1 MSSSDSPTPFQR
13 KVCWAGLSSVAALAL
28 VSVILIAGWSVIYLC
43 GYLKPVLTPVAIAAV
58 LAYLLTPVVGLLC
71 RWQIPRTWAVIIVF
85 VAFSVGLALIGLTV
99 APSIAHQGSV
109 FASKI
114 PSYSQKITA
123 LAKGSAEEIQRLS
136 VLRSTQKHDSNTLM
150 PPSIVE
156 ENSSAPATVVKPRKP
171 IGDLDAMAAK
181 YEKQLGTKEVPI
193 LEDLSPENIKLYAY
207 GLVVDSLQWLQQ
219 KLPTIASASGTFLQK
234 SIGGVFGVLGFL
246 LSLVLVP
253 IFLFF
258 FLLESPRIAEHWSRY
273 IPMRASPLKEE
284 IVSLLN
290 EINDYLIHFFRGQLL
305 VSLIDGAIVGLCLFI
320 FLRLDFSFLIGLM
333 VGILCLIP
341 YFGMI
346 LCLIPAL
353 LIALAQYGDLWHP
366 TIVLIIFT
374 AAHNLDGIFISP
386 KVIGDSVGLHPMTI
400 IISVFAWTI
409 VLGGLLGALLAV
421 PLTATLKV
429 VLRRYFWDRPATPH
443 VQQTLKIEETIEKK
457 TIAVELPL

>member
-1 MSSSDSPTPFQR
+1 MPSSDSPTPFQR

-28 VSVILIAGWSVIYLC
+28 VAVILIAGWSVIYLC
-43 GYLKPVLTPVAIAAV
+43 GYLKPVLTPIAIAAV

-71 RWQIPRTWAVIIVF
+71 RLKIPRTWAVVIVF
-85 VAFSVGLALIGLTV
+85 VVFSAGLALIGLTV

-109 FASKI
+109 FVAKL
-114 PSYSQKITA
+114 PSYSQKITT
-123 LAKGSAEEIQRLS
+123 LAKGSAEEIQRISDL
-136 VLRSTQKHDSNTLM
+136 KAH
-150 PPSIVE
+150 
-156 ENSSAPATVVKPRKP
+156 SAPTRS
-171 IGDLDAMAAK
+171 L
-181 YEKQLGTKEVPI
+181 
-193 LEDLSPENIKLYAY
+193 LEDLSPENIKLYSY
-207 GLVVDSLQWLQQ
+207 GLVVDAMQWLQL

-273 IPMRASPLKEE
+273 IPLRASPLKEE

-346 LCLIPAL
+346 LCIIPAV

-386 KVIGDSVGLHPMTI
+386 KVIGNSVGLHPMTI

-429 VLRRYFWDRPATPH
+429 LLRRYFWDRPAAPP

-457 TIAVELPL
+457 TVAVELPL

>member
-1 MSSSDSPTPFQR
+1 MSLSDSPTPFQR
-13 KVCWAGLSSVAALAL
+13 KICWAGLSSVAALAL
-28 VSVILIAGWSVIYLC
+28 VAVILIAGWSVIYLC
-43 GYLKPVLTPVAIAAV
+43 GYLKPVLTPIAIAAV
-58 LAYLLTPVVGLLC
+58 LAYLLTPVVALLC
-71 RWQIPRTWAVIIVF
+71 RWKIPRTWAVIIVF
-85 VAFSVGLALIGLTV
+85 VAFSAGLALIGLTV

-109 FASKI
+109 FVSKL
-114 PSYSQKITA
+114 PSYSQKITS
-123 LAKGSAEEIQRLS
+123 LAKGSAEEIQRISDL
-136 VLRSTQKHDSNTLM
+136 KAH
-150 PPSIVE
+150 
-156 ENSSAPATVVKPRKP
+156 SAPTRS
-171 IGDLDAMAAK
+171 L
-181 YEKQLGTKEVPI
+181 
-193 LEDLSPENIKLYAY
+193 LEDLSPENIKLYSY
-207 GLVVDSLQWLQQ
+207 GVVVDAMQWLQQ

-273 IPMRASPLKEE
+273 IPLRASPLKEE

-346 LCLIPAL
+346 LCIIPAV

-386 KVIGDSVGLHPMTI
+386 KVIGNSVGLHPMTI

-429 VLRRYFWDRPATPH
+429 LLRRYFWDRPAAPP

-457 TIAVELPL
+457 TVAVELPL

>member
-1 MSSSDSPTPFQR
+1 MSFSDIPTPFQR
-13 KVCWAGLSSVAALAL
+13 KICWAGLSSVAALAL
-28 VSVILIAGWSVIYLC
+28 VSVILIAGWSVVYLC
-43 GYLKPVLTPVAIAAV
+43 GYLKPVLTPIAIAAV

-71 RWQIPRTWAVIIVF
+71 RRKLPRTWAVVVVF
-85 VAFSVGLALIGLTV
+85 VLFSAGLALIVLTV
-99 APSIAHQGSV
+99 APSIAHQGTI

-114 PSYSQKITA
+114 PSYSQKIAT
-123 LAKGSAEEIQRLS
+123 LAKGSAGEIQRISDLKAHS
-136 VLRSTQKHDSNTLM
+136 TPARSL
-150 PPSIVE
+150 
-156 ENSSAPATVVKPRKP
+156 
-171 IGDLDAMAAK
+171 
-181 YEKQLGTKEVPI
+181 
-193 LEDLSPENIKLYAY
+193 LEDLSPENIKLYSF

-258 FLLESPRIAEHWSRY
+258 FLLESPKISEHWSRY
-273 IPMRASPLKEE
+273 LPLRASPLKEE

-305 VSLIDGAIVGLCLFI
+305 VSLIDGAIVGVCLFI

-346 LCLIPAL
+346 LCIIPAV

-374 AAHNLDGIFISP
+374 AAHNLDGILISP

-421 PLTATLKV
+421 PLTATMKV
-429 VLRRYFWDRPATPH
+429 LLRRYFWDRPPSPAI
-443 VQQTLKIEETIEKK
+443 QQTLKIEETIEKK
-457 TIAVELPL
+457 TVAVELPL

>member
-1 MSSSDSPTPFQR
+1 MSLSDSPTPFQR

-43 GYLKPVLTPVAIAAV
+43 GYLKPVLTPIAIAAV
-58 LAYLLTPVVGLLC
+58 LAYLLTPVVALLC
-71 RWQIPRTWAVIIVF
+71 RWRIPRTWAVIIVF
-85 VAFSVGLALIGLTV
+85 VAFSAGLALIGLTV
-99 APSIAHQGSV
+99 APSITHQGSV
-109 FASKI
+109 FVSKL
-114 PSYSQKITA
+114 PSYSQKIA
-123 LAKGSAEEIQRLS
+123 SLAKGSAEEIQRISDL
-136 VLRSTQKHDSNTLM
+136 KAH
-150 PPSIVE
+150 
-156 ENSSAPATVVKPRKP
+156 SAPTRS
-171 IGDLDAMAAK
+171 L
-181 YEKQLGTKEVPI
+181 
-193 LEDLSPENIKLYAY
+193 LEDLSPENIKLYSY
-207 GLVVDSLQWLQQ
+207 GLVVDALQWLQQ

-273 IPMRASPLKEE
+273 IPLRASPLKEE

-305 VSLIDGAIVGLCLFI
+305 VSLIDGAIVGICLFI

-346 LCLIPAL
+346 LCIIPAV

-386 KVIGDSVGLHPMTI
+386 KVIGNSVGLHPMTI

-429 VLRRYFWDRPATPH
+429 LLRRYFWDRPPSPA

>member
-1 MSSSDSPTPFQR
+1 MPSSDSPTPFQR

-28 VSVILIAGWSVIYLC
+28 VAVILIAGWSVIYLC
-43 GYLKPVLTPVAIAAV
+43 GYLKPVLTPIAIAAV

-71 RWQIPRTWAVIIVF
+71 RLKIPRTWAVVIVF
-85 VAFSVGLALIGLTV
+85 VVFSAGLALIGLTV

-109 FASKI
+109 FVAKL
-114 PSYSQKITA
+114 PSYSQKITT
-123 LAKGSAEEIQRLS
+123 LAKGSAEEIQRISDL
-136 VLRSTQKHDSNTLM
+136 KAH
-150 PPSIVE
+150 
-156 ENSSAPATVVKPRKP
+156 SAPTRS
-171 IGDLDAMAAK
+171 L
-181 YEKQLGTKEVPI
+181 
-193 LEDLSPENIKLYAY
+193 LEDLSPENIKLYSY
-207 GLVVDSLQWLQQ
+207 GLVVDAMQWLQQ

-273 IPMRASPLKEE
+273 IPLRASPLKEE

-346 LCLIPAL
+346 LCIIPAV

-386 KVIGDSVGLHPMTI
+386 KVIGNSVGLHPMTI

-429 VLRRYFWDRPATPH
+429 LLRRYFWDRPAAPP

-457 TIAVELPL
+457 TVAVELPL